1 MTETLGQ
8 YWKTKKEVNAMFDEW
23 LVKSDFAEVLKKL
36 IAHNYSA
43 NEISFFLTDFEVTNF
58 QYQIEGWAKT
68 QQLKVR
74 FTKKYTDWT
83 AHFSL
88 DSD

>member
-1 MTETLGQ
+1 
-8 YWKTKKEVNAMFDEW
+8 MFDDW
-23 LVKSDFAEVLKKL
+23 LVKSDFAEDLKKI
-36 IAHNYSA
+36 IAQNYSA
-43 NEISFFLTDFEVTNF
+43 NEISFPLTDFEATNF
-58 QYQIEGWAKT
+58 QHQIEVWAKT

-74 FTKKYTDWT
+74 FTKKFITCV